1 MASPR
6 LASGPSIDLVF
17 LDELGSVSSAKSK
30 IGWRGPQPVIT
41 LVIDLHSGSAHTRS
55 VTILLVCANEERM
68 VRLKDAIH
76 SAGFRLISARGL
88 DEAWT
93 KSDFFDFGAVV
104 IDHDL
109 QDDIAAPAF
118 RQRFITLDV
127 EGNAAPENVA
137 MQLTNLFQSASELV
151 Q

>member
-1 MASPR
+1 MA
-6 LASGPSIDLVF
+6 
-17 LDELGSVSSAKSK
+17 
-30 IGWRGPQPVIT
+30 
-41 LVIDLHSGSAHTRS
+41 
-55 VTILLVCANEERM
+55 
-68 VRLKDAIH
+68 RLKDAIH

-104 IDHDL
+104 IDYEL

-118 RQRFITLDV
+118 RQRFMTVSLEED
-127 EGNAAPENVA
+127 APPENVA
-137 MQLTNLFQSASELV
+137 IQLANLFHRASELV